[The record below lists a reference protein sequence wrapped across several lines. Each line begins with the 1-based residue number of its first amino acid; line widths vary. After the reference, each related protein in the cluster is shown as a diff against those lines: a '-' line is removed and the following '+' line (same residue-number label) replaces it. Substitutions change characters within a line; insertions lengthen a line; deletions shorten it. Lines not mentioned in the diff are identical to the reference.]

1 MNIRKYIR
9 YVVYLI
15 MAVVFLPASAG
26 TYEDFFKGVEL
37 DLDGRVAELL
47 ARGFDPNSLS
57 ESGQTGLYLALRD
70 DSPKVAAVLLASPD
84 LQIDLANRAGETALM
99 MAALRGD
106 LSTSAELIRRGA
118 AVRRSGWTPLQYAA
132 SGPRASVVALMLQHG
147 SEINAQAPNGNT
159 ALMMAARYGEEDS
172 VTLLLERGADKRLVN
187 ELGQNAQDF
196 ARISGREFLVEK
208 LN

>member
-1 MNIRKYIR
+1 M
-9 YVVYLI
+9 VV
-15 MAVVFLPASAG
+15 AFFPAYSG
-26 TYEDFFKGVEL
+26 SYEDFFKGVEL

-57 ESGQTGLYLALRD
+57 EAGQTALYLALRD

-84 LQIDLANRAGETALM
+84 LKVDLANRVGETALM

-106 LSTSAELIRRGA
+106 LNTSVELIRRGA
-118 AVRRSGWTPLQYAA
+118 AVRRKGWTPLHYAA
-132 SGPRASVVALMLQHG
+132 SGPQASLVALMLKHG
-147 SEINAQAPNGNT
+147 AEINAQAPNGNT
-159 ALMMAARYGEEDS
+159 ALMMAAGYGQEES
-172 VTLLLERGADKRLVN
+172 VTLLLESGADKTLVN
-187 ELGQNAQDF
+187 EQGKTAQDY